1 VSIWDISPLVSP
13 ATAVW
18 PGDVAFRR
26 EEALSQADGDNLDLS
41 SIHTTVHIGA
51 HTDAPSHYTPGG
63 PGIDA
68 RPLRRYLGRCQVITA
83 DVGRGERIT
92 PAHLSSDV
100 RAPRVLLRT
109 GTFPDPTR
117 FDEDFAALDPSLVHH
132 LAEHGVVLVGID
144 TPSVDLC
151 HDAELL
157 SHHAIAAHDLAI
169 LEGVVLD
176 QVPDGEYT
184 LVALPLRLEGAD
196 ASPVRAI
203 LVALGSGVWEA

>member
-26 EEALSQADGDNLDLS
+26 EVALSQADGDNLDLS